1 MTTQVNENVLNMLT
15 NLIADNGGD
24 HSALA
29 ASYCLNYRG
38 DTDKDS
44 WKTHHGSHFE
54 AVAPNFQGVARRI
67 KFATAQLMKLYDL
80 TFALQTNVL
89 KYGKN
94 GSHWGWVNGKF
105 EELSAAQLADPKYKD
120 AKINK
125 NDINSIRSFYYE
137 QIVKELP
144 KVSHKIYGDFFSL
157 KSSYSY
163 NTNEIRLV
171 VVDADFQ
178 AQGLS
183 DIQSYIPDS
192 MFDNKGAEQ
201 RKFLFNAWYNYTKPT
216 GKSGEKLAEYFKKL
230 FTSTISR
237 LAKAVSLSKKDIAY
251 PSEEDASDILDIYYT
266 YVEKPENY
274 VSDEYTS
281 SNVPK
286 YVYDINNLSA
296 DAFATKVKTAFAEG
310 FKKDDYSGR
319 TKVICHLRDLSMK
332 AFVACNYYLVHDDT
346 ISQLDPTLKSR
357 SDIEKSFIVP
367 TKAEFDSAVRELSNH
382 SFDFSPDE
390 ASQLSGLSGLT
401 VKGTKVTTS
410 QCIGSERL
418 NSSIF
423 KGIGAHCSENTKDKV
438 SRKKFSAELE
448 SVILNSEIFRPKIM
462 KINNKKTSKSKSKT
476 DSSFIISTAAYNKLV
491 KEDSEV
497 ASVFEYHHDSENYG
511 FVHTSNM
518 YLSSSS
524 KFHDDDGTLTQAY
537 KYLGFSDENADLFNA
552 ILEPKICECI
562 NNIALPIST
571 YASSLNGKASKEEKP
586 SNTGYVSKP
595 APTSVT
601 STSAR
606 NVTSSPAKARP
617 ATRTSL
623 ADKFRKTETKTVA
636 PVEEVS
642 RSRPATPSKLVKSRD
657 GTPVVVQS
665 TRDRSNSTENASPSR
680 ASTAENASP
689 SRASSNENASPAR
702 APRKNSLS
710 SMLNRSQN
718 K

>member
-29 ASYCLNYRG
+29 ASYFMNYRG
-38 DTDKDS
+38 DMDKDA
-44 WKTHHGSHFE
+44 WKAHHGSHFE
-54 AVAPNFQGVARRI
+54 AVAPNFQGVSRRD

-80 TFALQTNVL
+80 TYALQTTVL

-120 AKINK
+120 SKINK

-144 KVSHKIYGDFFSL
+144 KVAHKVYGDFFSL

-171 VVDADFQ
+171 VVDPDFQ
-178 AQGLS
+178 AQGLT
-183 DIQSYIPDS
+183 DIQSYIPSS
-192 MFDNKGAEQ
+192 MFENKGAEQ
-201 RKFLFNAWYNYTKPT
+201 RKFLFNSWYSYTKPT
-216 GKSGEKLAEYFKKL
+216 GKSSEKLAEYFKKL

-251 PSEEDASDILDIYYT
+251 PSEEDAKDILDIYYT
-266 YVEKPENY
+266 YVDEPDNFR
-274 VSDEYTS
+274 SDEYTS
-281 SNVPK
+281 SNVSK
-286 YVYDINNLSA
+286 YIYDINNLSA
-296 DAFATKVKTAFAEG
+296 DTFATKVKTAFAEG
-310 FKKDDYSGR
+310 FKRDDYSGR

-346 ISQLDPTLKSR
+346 ISQLDPKLKSR
-357 SDIEKSFIVP
+357 ADIEKSFIVP
-367 TKAEFDSAVRELSNH
+367 TKAEFDMSVKELSEH
-382 SFDFSPDE
+382 TFDFSSDD
-390 ASQLSGLSGLT
+390 ASQLSGISGLS
-401 VKGTKVTTS
+401 VRGTKVTTS

-438 SRKKFSAELE
+438 SRKKFSPELE

-476 DSSFIISTAAYNKLV
+476 DSSFIISTSAYRKLV
-491 KEDSEV
+491 EDDSEV
-497 ASVFEYHHDSENYG
+497 ASVFENHHDSKNFG

-524 KFHDDDGTLTQAY
+524 KFHDEDGTLTQAY
-537 KYLGFSDENADLFNA
+537 KFLGFDDNNADLFNSL
-552 ILEPKICECI
+552 LEPKICECI
-562 NNIALPIST
+562 NNIALPISA
-571 YASSLNGKASKEEKP
+571 YASSLNGKSTKEEKP
-586 SNTGYVSKP
+586 SNTGYVAKP

-606 NVTSSPAKARP
+606 NATSSPAKARP

-623 ADKFRKTETKTVA
+623 ADKFKKTEVKPV
-636 PVEEVS
+636 VEEES
-642 RSRPATPSKLVKSRD
+642 RSTSAPRSRPATPSKITKSRD
-657 GTPVVVQS
+657 GSPVVVQS
-665 TRDRSNSTENASPSR
+665 TRDRSDSNDNTSPSRAAKNENASPSR
-680 ASTAENASP
+680 V
-689 SRASSNENASPAR
+689 
-702 APRKNSLS
+702 PRKNNLS